1 MSDNASWDLDVLGR
15 QVGPH
20 RAERLDLESR
30 VDWSER
36 FVSQHDREIKQ
47 TRHETSRR
55 ADELE
60 NRIWQQG
67 QLIERQGRL
76 IRFLADVLFAVTAA
90 LFGGLVA
97 AYVPGDI
104 YWTAG
109 SGASVFLVT
118 LLAGNFLFSG
128 LAASLARDPLTK
140 QQKRPN
146 RKSGDLRE

>member
-1 MSDNASWDLDVLGR
+1 MSDDNASWDLDVLGR

-76 IRFLADVLFAVTAA
+76 IQFLADVLFAVIAA

-104 YWTAG
+104 LDRRLRRISISCDTLGRKFPFQWTC
-109 SGASVFLVT
+109 SIPSKR
-118 LLAGNFLFSG
+118 
-128 LAASLARDPLTK
+128 SLHETAKTPK
-140 QQKRPN
+140 
-146 RKSGDLRE
+146 